1 MFGNPTK
8 MSHFKLYFFFFVIGL
23 LTSGNIIIV
32 KNDIFGLFSNTLLRR
47 RVVVERGED

>member
-23 LTSGNIIIV
+23 LTSGNIIV